1 METMSNTILEVNNI
15 TKIYPTFK
23 LDDVSFTA
31 SEGRIVGFIGR
42 NGAGKTTTMKAIYG
56 LLELDSGSII
66 FDGKTV
72 KKDEQ
77 SIKNEIGL
85 LFGGIDYYPNQK
97 IKVLTSVTK
106 RFYENWDEE
115 LYRKWLK
122 YFELDEEKK
131 IKELSNGMKVKY
143 GLAVALSHGAKLL
156 ILDEPTSGLD
166 PVSRDEVLDCFMKIA
181 KNKGATILF
190 STHVIS
196 DLEKCA
202 DDIVYIQKGK
212 IVKACSSREFKE
224 GYLKIEGDPTK
235 LSPLEK
241 DKIGHY
247 REHDGKFSGTIPSE
261 YKTTFEGFT
270 LSESSLEDIMLY
282 IERGVEDEE
291 SPF

>member
-1 METMSNTILEVNNI
+1 MSNTVLELIDV
-15 TKIYPTFK
+15 TKRYASFT
-23 LDDVSFTA
+23 LDHVSFHA
-31 SEGRIVGFIGR
+31 DEGRIIGFIGR

-56 LLELDSGSII
+56 LIEIDEGSII
-66 FDGKTV
+66 LDGKSV

-77 SIKNEIGL
+77 DIKNDIGL

-97 IKVLTSVTK
+97 VKTLTSVTK
-106 RFYENWDEE
+106 SFYSNWDEA

-122 YFELDEEKK
+122 YFELDEEKR

-181 KNKGATILF
+181 KMKGTTIIF

-212 IVKACSSREFKE
+212 IVKAATAEEFKS
-224 GYLKIEGDPTK
+224 GYLKVEGEVNSLTSS
-235 LSPLEK
+235 LK

-247 REHDGKFSGTIPSE
+247 REHGNKFAGTIPAE
-261 YKTTFEGFT
+261 YKNDFASYDVTEA
-270 LSESSLEDIMLY
+270 SLEDIMLF

>member
-1 METMSNTILEVNNI
+1 MSNTILELEGV

-23 LDDVSFTA
+23 LDNVSFHA
-31 SEGRIVGFIGR
+31 DEGRIVGFIGR

-56 LLELDSGSII
+56 LLEIDGGTIV

-77 SIKNEIGL
+77 SIKNDIGL

-97 IKVLTSVTK
+97 VKVLTSVTK
-106 RFYENWDEE
+106 RFYKSWDEE

-122 YFELDEEKK
+122 YFDIDENKR

-143 GLAVALSHGAKLL
+143 GLAIALSHGAKLL

-181 KNKGATILF
+181 RNKGTTILF

-202 DDIVYIQKGK
+202 DDVVYIQKGK
-212 IVKACSSREFKE
+212 IVKATTSKEFKE
-224 GYLKIEGDPTK
+224 GYLKVEGDPTTLTAQQK
-235 LSPLEK
+235 EM
-241 DKIGHY
+241 IGHY
-247 REHDGKFSGTIPSE
+247 REHDGKYVGTIPAE
-261 YKTTFEGFT
+261 YRSSFANQT
-270 LSESSLEDIMLY
+270 LSESNLEDIMLY

>member
-1 METMSNTILEVNNI
+1 
-15 TKIYPTFK
+15 
-23 LDDVSFTA
+23 
-31 SEGRIVGFIGR
+31 
-42 NGAGKTTTMKAIYG
+42 MKAIYG
-56 LLELDSGSII
+56 LIEIDEGSII
-66 FDGKTV
+66 FNGKSV
-72 KKDEQ
+72 KKDEMD
-77 SIKNEIGL
+77 IKNDIGL
-85 LFGGIDYYPNQK
+85 LFGGIDYYPGTK
-97 IKVLTSVTK
+97 IKTLTSVTK
-106 RFYENWDEE
+106 TFYSNWDEE

-131 IKELSNGMKVKY
+131 VKELSNGMKVKY

-181 KNKGATILF
+181 KSKGTTIIF

-212 IVKACSSREFKE
+212 IVAASTSEEFKK
-224 GYLKIEGDPTK
+224 GYLKVEGEDK
-235 LSPLEK
+235 DLPLNLK

-247 REHDGKFSGTIPSE
+247 REHNGKFAGTIPAE
-261 YKTTFEGFT
+261 YKADFT
-270 LSESSLEDIMLY
+270 NYTVSEASLEDIMLY
-282 IERGVEDEE
+282 IERGAEDEE